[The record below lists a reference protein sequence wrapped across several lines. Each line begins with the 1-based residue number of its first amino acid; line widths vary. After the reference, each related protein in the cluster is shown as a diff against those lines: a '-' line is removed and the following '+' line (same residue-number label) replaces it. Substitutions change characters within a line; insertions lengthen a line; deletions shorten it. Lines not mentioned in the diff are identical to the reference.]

1 MPLPTRLAHRGLRLR
16 PLRLCALLSLLALVV
31 ACSEQSGPSGDEQ
44 LPPAPSASFTAT
56 PASGTAPLPVTFDAT
71 ASTGEGLTFAWEFG
85 DGSGAVGVT
94 TSRTFGSAG
103 AFEVTLTV
111 TDAHERTDTATKQ
124 VLVSDPSPDTPE
136 GPRFVSVSAG
146 AGGTLAL
153 GSDGNLYAWGDGT
166 RGQNGTALD
175 DHELEPVPVVGLEG
189 APLAFHRGY
198 AHSLVV
204 LADGAAVAWGWNLDA
219 ALGTG
224 DEEDRWQAHPVMM
237 PEGVRFEKVAASRYS
252 FALDQ
257 DGRGWAWGVNLN
269 GSLGIGSYQPA
280 SLPTAIQMPAGTRF
294 TQIESYF
301 GVTIA
306 LDQAGT
312 VWTWGRGRYGALGAG
327 TEVTGDRVV
336 PGPIDAP
343 AEMGAVLTVGV
354 HSNTAA
360 ALDEH
365 GQVWTWG
372 SNHHGELGDGTEE
385 PRFSPG
391 KVQQPEGVL
400 FEDLAVGDFYM
411 VALDQSGRAWSWGSN
426 TSGRLGVGEDPAD
439 LGRSALPMPVAM
451 PDGVRFTAVTVGSH
465 HAVAIDQDGN
475 AWAWGYNSR
484 GRLGDGTTEDRWE
497 PTLVKAPW

>member
-44 LPPAPSASFTAT
+44 LPPEPSASFTAT

-237 PEGVRFEKVAASRYS
+237 PEGVRFEKVAASRSS

-257 DGRGWAWGVNLN
+257 DGRGWA
-269 GSLGIGSYQPA
+269 
-280 SLPTAIQMPAGTRF
+280 
-294 TQIESYF
+294 
-301 GVTIA
+301 
-306 LDQAGT
+306 
-312 VWTWGRGRYGALGAG
+312 
-327 TEVTGDRVV
+327 
-336 PGPIDAP
+336 
-343 AEMGAVLTVGV
+343 
-354 HSNTAA
+354 
-360 ALDEH
+360 
-365 GQVWTWG
+365 
-372 SNHHGELGDGTEE
+372 
-385 PRFSPG
+385 
-391 KVQQPEGVL
+391 
-400 FEDLAVGDFYM
+400 
-411 VALDQSGRAWSWGSN
+411 
-426 TSGRLGVGEDPAD
+426 
-439 LGRSALPMPVAM
+439 
-451 PDGVRFTAVTVGSH
+451 
-465 HAVAIDQDGN
+465 
-475 AWAWGYNSR
+475 
-484 GRLGDGTTEDRWE
+484 
-497 PTLVKAPW
+497 